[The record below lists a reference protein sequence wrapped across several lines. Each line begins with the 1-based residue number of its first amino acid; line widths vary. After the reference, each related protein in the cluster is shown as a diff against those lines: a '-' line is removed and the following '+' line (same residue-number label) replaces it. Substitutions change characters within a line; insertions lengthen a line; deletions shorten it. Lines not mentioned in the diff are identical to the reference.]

1 MCLLVPKE
9 KPISTEAKL
18 DSLGLPFESK
28 EHELLQSFFEII
40 SFYVTLA
47 DTSLCV
53 LFLHPPKEREI

>member
-28 EHELLQSFFEII
+28 EHELLQSFLK
-40 SFYVTLA
+40 SFL
-47 DTSLCV
+47 SMWL
-53 LFLHPPKEREI
+53 